1 MKMKESKKNI
11 LKVLSKDGKKKT
23 GKFDRMV
30 LLLALQKIDSDQ
42 FEYDDEAVYT
52 ADKRCLVYCLS
63 QKESFTVPEGVEV
76 IGEMAFRRKKSLRNI
91 ILPTGLQKIS
101 RDAFFD
107 CDQLDNVYVPA
118 TVSEVGGYAFAEC
131 ESLKVVTFAGKP
143 KHLSRHAFE
152 DSDSL
157 SRVIVPAG
165 MSEAFQKALHYDAVE
180 DEYLLV
186 EAQPKKADH
195 KAAEGESHD
204 KSKGEAPV
212 KPKDE
217 APKAAKSEGTEKA
230 KAQGKSKAKGQDKP
244 KVNNDKGQKGDGQGK
259 H

>member
-42 FEYDDEAVYT
+42 FEFDEEAVYT
-52 ADKRCLVYCLS
+52 ADKRCLVYSLS
-63 QKESFTVPEGVEV
+63 QKDSITVPEGVEV
-76 IGEMAFRRKKSLRNI
+76 IGEMAFRRKKHLKNI

-131 ESLKVVTFAGKP
+131 EALKTITFAGKP

-157 SRVIVPAG
+157 SRVIIPTG
-165 MSEAFQKALHYDAVE
+165 SLETFQKALHYDAVE

-186 EAQPKKADH
+186 EAQA
-195 KAAEGESHD
+195 
-204 KSKGEAPV
+204 KGEAKPQPV
-212 KPKDE
+212 SEAKGEAKD
-217 APKAAKSEGTEKA
+217 KADS
-230 KAQGKSKAKGQDKP
+230 KSKAKGEGKADNKSKAKGEQKAKAKHQDEGQDKH
-244 KVNNDKGQKGDGQGK
+244 KGDGQDK

>member
-11 LKVLSKDGKKKT
+11 LKVLSGDGKKKN

-52 ADKRCLVYCLS
+52 ADRRCLVYCLS
-63 QKESFTVPEGVEV
+63 QKDSVTVPEGVEV
-76 IGEMAFRRKKSLRNI
+76 IGEMAFRRKKNLKNV

-107 CDQLDNVYVPA
+107 CDRLDAVYVPA

-131 ESLKVVTFAGKP
+131 EALKTVTFADKP

-157 SRVIVPAG
+157 SRVVVPAG
-165 MSEAFQKALHYDAVE
+165 MMEAFQKALHYDGVE
-180 DEYLLV
+180 DEYLIV
-186 EAQPKKADH
+186 EAQPKPKG
-195 KAAEGESHD
+195 GE
-204 KSKGEAPV
+204 KGKRKVNA
-212 KPKDE
+212 
-217 APKAAKSEGTEKA
+217 
-230 KAQGKSKAKGQDKP
+230 QDK
-244 KVNNDKGQKGDGQGK
+244 

>member
-1 MKMKESKKNI
+1 MAVILHRHLNIMKMKESKKNI
-11 LKVLSKDGKKKT
+11 LKMLSKDGKKKT
-23 GKFDRMV
+23 GRFDRMV
-30 LLLALQKIDSDQ
+30 LLLALQKIDGEQ

-63 QKESFTVPEGVEV
+63 QKDSYTVPEGVEV
-76 IGEMAFRRKKSLRNI
+76 IGEMAFRRKKNLKNI

-107 CDQLDNVYVPA
+107 CDLLDNVYVPA

-131 ESLKVVTFAGKP
+131 EALKTVTFAAKP

-157 SRVIVPAG
+157 SRIIVPAG
-165 MSEAFQKALHYDAVE
+165 TVEVFQKALHYDPVE
-180 DEYLLV
+180 DEYLLM
-186 EAQPKKADH
+186 EAQPKDNGKNKDAGNGKH
-195 KAAEGESHD
+195 KSN
-204 KSKGEAPV
+204 
-212 KPKDE
+212 
-217 APKAAKSEGTEKA
+217 
-230 KAQGKSKAKGQDKP
+230 GQDK
-244 KVNNDKGQKGDGQGK
+244 

>member
-11 LKVLSKDGKKKT
+11 LKVLSGDGKKKN

-52 ADKRCLVYCLS
+52 ADRRCLVYCLS
-63 QKESFTVPEGVEV
+63 QKDSVTVPEGVEV
-76 IGEMAFRRKKSLRNI
+76 IGEMAFRRKKNLKNV

-107 CDQLDNVYVPA
+107 CDRLDAVYVPA

-131 ESLKVVTFAGKP
+131 EALKTVTFAGKP

-157 SRVIVPAG
+157 SRVVVPAG
-165 MSEAFQKALHYDAVE
+165 MTEAFQKALHYDSVE
-180 DEYLLV
+180 DEYLIA
-186 EAQPKKADH
+186 EAQPKPKG
-195 KAAEGESHD
+195 GE
-204 KSKGEAPV
+204 KGKRKVNA
-212 KPKDE
+212 
-217 APKAAKSEGTEKA
+217 
-230 KAQGKSKAKGQDKP
+230 QDK
-244 KVNNDKGQKGDGQGK
+244 

>member
-11 LKVLSKDGKKKT
+11 LKVLSGDGKKKN

-52 ADKRCLVYCLS
+52 ADRRCLVYCLS
-63 QKESFTVPEGVEV
+63 QKDSVTVPEGVEV
-76 IGEMAFRRKKSLRNI
+76 IGEMAFRRKKNLKNV

-107 CDQLDNVYVPA
+107 CDRLDAVYVPA

-131 ESLKVVTFAGKP
+131 EALKTVTFAGKP

-157 SRVIVPAG
+157 SRVVVPAG
-165 MSEAFQKALHYDAVE
+165 MMEAFQKALHYDGVE
-180 DEYLLV
+180 DEYLIV
-186 EAQPKKADH
+186 EAQPKPKG
-195 KAAEGESHD
+195 GE
-204 KSKGEAPV
+204 KGKRKVNA
-212 KPKDE
+212 
-217 APKAAKSEGTEKA
+217 
-230 KAQGKSKAKGQDKP
+230 QDK
-244 KVNNDKGQKGDGQGK
+244 

>member
-11 LKVLSKDGKKKT
+11 LKVLSGDGKKKN

-52 ADKRCLVYCLS
+52 ADRRCLVYCLS
-63 QKESFTVPEGVEV
+63 QKDSVTVPEGVEV
-76 IGEMAFRRKKSLRNI
+76 IGEMAFRRKKNLKNV

-107 CDQLDNVYVPA
+107 CDRLDAVYVPA

-131 ESLKVVTFAGKP
+131 EALKTVTFAGKP

-157 SRVIVPAG
+157 SRVVVPTG
-165 MSEAFQKALHYDAVE
+165 MMEAFQKALHYDGVE
-180 DEYLLV
+180 DEYLIV
-186 EAQPKKADH
+186 EAQPKPKG
-195 KAAEGESHD
+195 GE
-204 KSKGEAPV
+204 KGKRKVNA
-212 KPKDE
+212 
-217 APKAAKSEGTEKA
+217 
-230 KAQGKSKAKGQDKP
+230 QDK
-244 KVNNDKGQKGDGQGK
+244 

>member
-1 MKMKESKKNI
+1 MKKMKESKKNI
-11 LKVLSKDGKKKT
+11 LKLLSKDGKKKT

-30 LLLALQKIDSDQ
+30 LLLALQKIDGDQ
-42 FEYDDEAVYT
+42 FEYEDEAVYT

-63 QKESFTVPEGVEV
+63 QKDSFTVPEGVEV
-76 IGEMAFRRKKSLRNI
+76 IGEMAFRRKKNLKNI

-131 ESLKVVTFAGKP
+131 ESLRAVTFAGKP

-152 DSDSL
+152 DSDAV
-157 SRVIVPAG
+157 SRIVVPAG
-165 MSEAFQKALHYDAVE
+165 MVEAFQKALHYDPVE

-186 EAQPKKADH
+186 ETQPKESQPKAS
-195 KAAEGESHD
+195 EGEGQQ
-204 KSKGEAPV
+204 KS
-212 KPKDE
+212 
-217 APKAAKSEGTEKA
+217 KSEGQK
-230 KAQGKSKAKGQDKP
+230 KAKGGNNEKSGGQEQGKPQDNGQEKHKDDGQDK
-244 KVNNDKGQKGDGQGK
+244 